1 MHAAVFFLV
10 PEYTGDIRQ
19 IVHQAVAELSIEQH
33 LKTYEEVW
41 LSKVFELREH
51 VTTSSVNRDVG
62 QDKVEQSDGG
72 TSNQVIRCS
81 DVSS

>member
-1 MHAAVFFLV
+1 M
-10 PEYTGDIRQ
+10 RQ

-51 VTTSSVNRDVG
+51 VTASSINRDMS
-62 QDKVEQSDGG
+62 QDKVEHSDGG
-72 TSNQVIRCS
+72 TAHQVLLRYRLHFG
-81 DVSS
+81 